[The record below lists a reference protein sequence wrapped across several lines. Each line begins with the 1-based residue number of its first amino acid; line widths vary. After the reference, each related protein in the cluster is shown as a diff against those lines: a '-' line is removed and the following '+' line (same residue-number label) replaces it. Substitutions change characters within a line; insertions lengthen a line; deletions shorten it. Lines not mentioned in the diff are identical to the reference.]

1 MAKYQRQYAALPIR
15 MGESGTEVMLVTSR
29 SSRRWIIPKG
39 WPEKRLAPRVV
50 AAMEAFEEAGI
61 IGRARLH
68 PFGTYRYRKRLKGD
82 KQIPCEVEVY
92 LFDVAWQFADWPE
105 RGQREIGWFSVAE
118 AARLVEEP
126 GLGKLLL
133 ALAASET
140 GDRAPAAE

>member
-1 MAKYQRQYAALPIR
+1 MAKLWRQYGALPIR
-15 MGESGTEVMLVTSR
+15 TIESGLEVMLVTSR

-61 IGRARLH
+61 IGRARPQ
-68 PFGTYRYRKRLKGD
+68 PFGRYRYRKRVKD
-82 KQIPCEVEVY
+82 KQLACEVEVY

-105 RGQREIGWFSVAE
+105 RGQREISWVSAVE

-126 GLGKLLL
+126 GLAKLLL
-133 ALAASET
+133 TLAAREAH
-140 GDRAPAAE
+140 GHAPAAE